1 MAVGRTLGQTS
12 DKDRTTNNWEKITEK
27 TEKETGERK
36 TLGEGKSDKDQ
47 GRESNKGRGER
58 IRERKG
64 NSCV

>member
-12 DKDRTTNNWEKITEK
+12 DKDRTTNNWEKMTEK

-47 GRESNKGRGER
+47 GRESNKGRG
-58 IRERKG
+58 KG
-64 NSCV
+64 